1 VKYLLD
7 TDTFSAIARGAP
19 TAVMTRLASMPT
31 DDLALSVISLGEIA
45 AGLAKRKPGA
55 KQLRRIELLQSAFTP
70 LPLTPAVVPV
80 YASVRSHLEAKGSP
94 IGPNDTWIA
103 AHALE
108 QGLTL
113 VTNNVREFRRV
124 PGLRVENWIAGQA

>member
-1 VKYLLD
+1 MKYLLD
-7 TDTFSAIARGAP
+7 TDTFSAIARG
-19 TAVMTRLASMPT
+19 THTGVMSRLASMPT

-45 AGLAKRKPGA
+45 AGLAKRKPGVQ
-55 KQLRRIELLQSAFTP
+55 QLHRIESLQRA
-70 LPLTPAVVPV
+70 LTSLSLTSSVVPF
-80 YASVRSHLEAKGSP
+80 YASVRSHLEAKGTP

-124 PGLRVENWIAGQA
+124 PGLRVENWIAG

>member
-1 VKYLLD
+1 MKYLLD
-7 TDTFSAIARGAP
+7 TDTFSAIARGTHA
-19 TAVMTRLASMPT
+19 AVMSRLASMPT

-55 KQLRRIELLQSAFTP
+55 RQLHRIESLQRALTP
-70 LPLTPAVVPV
+70 LSLTPAVVPF
-80 YASVRSHLEAKGSP
+80 YASVRSHLEAKGTP

-113 VTNNVREFRRV
+113 VTNNAREFRRV
-124 PGLRVENWIAGQA
+124 PGLRVENWIAG